1 MNTEATEQHCV
12 TILMP
17 CFNASKYLAQAL
29 QSMLAQS
36 HQNLI
41 VLLLDDGS
49 TDDSLRIAQDIAQS
63 DKRVQIHC
71 NNKNLGI
78 IKSRNKLLDLCTTDY
93 AAWMDCD
100 DIAKPERIT
109 KQLQFMLEHPNYI
122 ACTCHYLRQGL
133 GEDKMI
139 TIPSHTISRE
149 FLLFY
154 NYVLNPGS
162 FFDVVRCKHNK
173 VQFREWISGA
183 SDYLFW
189 VELVQFGKIGAV
201 AETLMTYRLHPE
213 QETVA
218 QKQRQLRGVLE
229 IVQYQLAQFGCQTTT
244 EDLARLLG
252 YPAHILGLNYR
263 LSHLFNSAKI
273 IKCIL
278 SNLPQHDFVLE
289 QVEALLFGFY
299 RSLARRNGLIGFIW
313 FVRLFKLT
321 GLKRCQHFGLDFLC
335 AALKTDL
342 KRLPVFDARST
353 R

>member
-1 MNTEATEQHCV
+1 
-12 TILMP
+12 MP

-29 QSMLAQS
+29 QSILAQS

-41 VLLLDDGS
+41 ALLLDDGS
-49 TDDSLRIAQDIAQS
+49 TDDSLVIAQDIAKL

-78 IKSRNKLLDLCTTDY
+78 IKSRNKLLDLCATDY

-100 DIAKPERIT
+100 DIAQPERIT

-133 GEDKMI
+133 GVDKLI
-139 TIPSHTISRE
+139 TIPSHTIARE

-154 NYVLNPGS
+154 NYILNPGS
-162 FFDVVRCKHNK
+162 FFDVQRCKHNK

-189 VELVQFGKIGAV
+189 VELAQFGQIGVV
-201 AETLMTYRLHPE
+201 AETLMTYRLHPG

-229 IVQYQLAQFGCQTTT
+229 IVQYQLAQFGCQADT

-263 LSHLFNSAKI
+263 LAHLFNSAKI

-278 SNLPQHDFVLE
+278 SNIPQHDFVLE
-289 QVEALLFGFY
+289 QVEALLFVLY

-313 FVRLFKLT
+313 FVGLFKLA
-321 GLKRCQHFGLDFLC
+321 GLKRCHHFGLGLLW
-335 AALKTDL
+335 AAFKTDL
-342 KRLPVFDARST
+342 KRLTHFNERAT